1 MSQVAEQLINPYG
14 EDDDDFELNWCLD
27 RNLIVSN
34 WVVDELHN
42 KAPKLVKDMYWDDQV
57 PILPYTKSSLERKKG
72 LGLSGPH
79 LGSTAN
85 LEILPEEAD
94 FVPMETIME
103 EETQMYSS
111 PGGSNSSRNATSR
124 PNIPECITVT
134 NSTSTVVPNESDSQK
149 GLWMGSRIFNML
161 IGQSNQSLNTTSRV
175 SDSTR
180 SLFKGS
186 KANIAAPFIL
196 KTPKKRHRTT
206 SMRTNSSMQV
216 SHPGGDH
223 FTGSMSSDLPTA
235 PVILPSNAE
244 QNVSIN
250 RLPSSR
256 VNELRS
262 QPGPDGF
269 RFPASY
275 SPSLATLRRNSRH
288 NSSVSSRKSSEAES
302 DSIINCHNVET
313 LSNGTVDSATSE
325 HQHDSQS
332 QLLPLSNN
340 NQVLNAADLPEES
353 LYEPEPNDV
362 VEPATTG
369 QSNRSSDESLTFTES
384 NQSTVRSISELISKN
399 AS

>member
-1 MSQVAEQLINPYG
+1 M
-14 EDDDDFELNWCLD
+14 
-27 RNLIVSN
+27 
-34 WVVDELHN
+34 VDELHN

-57 PILPYTKSSLERKKG
+57 PILPYTKSTLERKKG

-85 LEILPEEAD
+85 LEIQPEEAD

-124 PNIPECITVT
+124 ANIPDAITVT

-149 GLWMGSRIFNML
+149 GLWMGPRIFNMI
-161 IGQSNQSLNTTSRV
+161 IGQSNQSLNTASRV

-180 SLFKGS
+180 SLFRGS

-235 PVILPSNAE
+235 PVILPSAE
-244 QNVSIN
+244 QHLSIN
-250 RLPSSR
+250 RLPASR
-256 VNELRS
+256 VSELRS

-288 NSSVSSRKSSEAES
+288 NSSLGSRKSSEAES
-302 DSIINCHNVET
+302 DSIINCQNVET
-313 LSNGTVDSATSE
+313 LSNCTADSTTSE

-332 QLLPLSNN
+332 SLLPLSNN
-340 NQVLNAADLPEES
+340 NQVLNSADLPEEL
-353 LYEPEPNDV
+353 LYEPEPNDAA
-362 VEPATTG
+362 EPVTAS